1 MSTSEQQT
9 CGKGLAEN
17 SVLPAKVGELIA
29 ALAGNL
35 EAHMPALDRTD
46 PNSEKEY
53 AAYASLTKQF
63 RQIADQLQRVTQE
76 MAGYRDLPMG
86 RHEQQ
91 TLTHPRIR
99 AAFENF
105 VQQKR
110 DLITLLEQVA
120 GRDHQLLEMIR
131 THIPETQDES

>member
-17 SVLPAKVGELIA
+17 SILPAKVGELIA

-53 AAYASLTKQF
+53 VAYASLTKQF
-63 RQIADQLQRVTQE
+63 RQIADQLQKAAQE

-86 RHEQQ
+86 RHDEKA
-91 TLTHPRIR
+91 LTQPRIR
-99 AAFENF
+99 TAFENF
-105 VQQKR
+105 VQRKQELS
-110 DLITLLEQVA
+110 DLLEQTTQ
-120 GRDHQLLEMIR
+120 RDQQLLEMIR
-131 THIPETQDES
+131 THIPETAPNK